1 MVKKGHIHRVKIMY
15 IGNWSFFMPPWFI
28 PSSKFLCHPFLCY
41 HNFKMFMLT
50 VLILPQI
57 FLCQRKNRNW
67 ESISTF
73 LTHFLHYP
81 HFFMPPSRKL
91 KSFCHLHFM
100 PPWKSLCHS
109 GVGIKNMRVALK
121 KKTYDIGWHLV
132 KIEGVGADSV
142 RKKISILFE
151 QK

>member
-1 MVKKGHIHRVKIMY
+1 MTKSNHASWWKRVTF
-15 IGNWSFFMPPWFI
+15 IGWKSCTLGIGLFLCHPLKNSIIFMPPWFI

-121 KKTYDIGWHLV
+121 KKPMT
-132 KIEGVGADSV
+132 
-142 RKKISILFE
+142 
-151 QK
+151 